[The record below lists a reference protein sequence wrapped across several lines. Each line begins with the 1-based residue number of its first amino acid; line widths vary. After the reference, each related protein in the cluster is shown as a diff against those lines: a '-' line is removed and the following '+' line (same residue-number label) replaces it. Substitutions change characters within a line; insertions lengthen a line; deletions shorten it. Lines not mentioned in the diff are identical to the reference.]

1 MRSPAA
7 HAKPSDPPVLPKD
20 SEPLLSLR
28 QVGVRYRLRRKIEG
42 SRDYWALRDVT
53 LDVHAGET
61 LAVLGSNGA
70 GKSTLMKV
78 MAGIVAPDRGEY
90 RLRSGCRVSLLAL
103 GAGFESNL
111 TGRENALLGGM
122 LLGLHRRTMSKR
134 LQSVEEFSGLGEFFD
149 QPIFTYSSG
158 MLARLG
164 FAVALEVDP
173 DILLVD
179 EILSVGDLSFQDK
192 SLAALTGRMAAQK
205 TVVFISHDFRM
216 ITRLCHRAVW
226 IDAGATVAS
235 GSVGEVAAA
244 FAARQNLER
253 QLRAAHRV
261 AAQPGDWGEEE
272 EDADATPD

>member
-1 MRSPAA
+1 M
-7 HAKPSDPPVLPKD
+7 LPED

-28 QVGVRYRLRRKIEG
+28 HVGVRYRLRRKIEG
-42 SRDYWALRDVT
+42 SRDYWALRDVS
-53 LDVHAGET
+53 LDVHPGET

-78 MAGIVAPDRGEY
+78 MAGIVAPDRGEC
-90 RLRSGCRVSLLAL
+90 RARPGCRVSLLAL

-134 LQSVEEFSGLGEFFD
+134 LRSVEEFSGLGEFFD

-173 DILLVD
+173 DVLLVD
-179 EILSVGDLSFQDK
+179 EILSVGDIAFQEKSFQ
-192 SLAALTGRMAAQK
+192 ALHQRMRQRK
-205 TVVFISHDFRM
+205 TVVFISHDFTA
-216 ITRLCHRAVW
+216 ITALCQRAAW
-226 IDAGATVAS
+226 IDAGVTRAA
-235 GSVGEVAAA
+235 GSVQEVVEE
-244 FAARQNLER
+244 FAISQNLER
-253 QLRAAHRV
+253 QLKIARLGRSMVAELAEPPVDGRDPAAIGWRTPRV
-261 AAQPGDWGEEE
+261 
-272 EDADATPD
+272 

>member
-1 MRSPAA
+1 MN
-7 HAKPSDPPVLPKD
+7 SDE

-28 QVGVRYRLRRKIEG
+28 HVGVRYRLRRKIEG

-78 MAGIVAPDRGEY
+78 MAGIVAPDRGEC
-90 RLRSGCRVSLLAL
+90 RLQPGCRVSLLAL
-103 GAGFESNL
+103 GAGFEINL
-111 TGRENALLGGM
+111 TGRENAMLGGM

-134 LQSVEEFSGLGEFFD
+134 LPRVEEFAGLGEFFD
-149 QPIFTYSSG
+149 QPLYTYSSG
-158 MLARLG
+158 MVARLG

-173 DILLVD
+173 DVLLVD

-192 SLAALTGRMAAQK
+192 SLAALTGRMAAGK

-216 ITRLCHRAVW
+216 ISRLCHRAVW
-226 IDAGATVAS
+226 IDAGATIAAGPVS
-235 GSVGEVAAA
+235 EVSAA

-253 QLRAAHRV
+253 QLRAAQRV
-261 AAQPGDWGEEE
+261 AAQPGDWGEDEE
-272 EDADATPD
+272 ED